1 MMSRPIL
8 GRVLRSGSPLYS
20 YVYSDYPMPVGSYV
34 YAEFSVLD
42 RASGSKVGRRVIGVV
57 SNSSYS
63 PIIERPS
70 IVDLRS
76 ESSQEYSVPSIS
88 IMSIYVVAD
97 ITSDKPE
104 TPRYPLPPG
113 TAIYPAPPEYLRIL
127 YELPE
132 KGFIRIGSLSEYSGI
147 EIRLRVNELSRHFL
161 VTGATGSGK
170 SNTVAIIADRLTRI
184 GAPVMI
190 FDVHGEYVGLQPE
203 DGDSSRVRV
212 YEASISPYKI
222 PPKILASMIIR
233 DPAATKQ
240 RRLLARALRILNREI
255 GDTCSKGYGI
265 SLAVGEIYSKR
276 SAAKRISEDLDEEPA
291 QTPSSMYK
299 KILVDIVRSI
309 SGSSKAYDSK
319 VVESVIDKVDDFF
332 ETSPIDLEAPRVV
345 DMIETGRII
354 VIDVSRLSDDQKA
367 WVLKLYVDELLD
379 HLKMTVASG
388 RRSLPVVFIVE
399 EAPLFLPADSSTPAK
414 ESLQRFAREGR
425 KFGGVLGI
433 VSQRPRSLD
442 PNVASQLQN
451 FIFLKL
457 VQEEDRRAV
466 MNIADSLDDSLAQ
479 ILPSL
484 PKGRAI
490 VMGEWIGRFPVLV
503 DIDQHTGKRRGVSP
517 DLYGLWSSGSRASE
531 EIVEEKFSI
540 EGGWVL

>member
-1 MMSRPIL
+1 MSRPIL

-42 RASGSKVGRRVIGVV
+42 RASGSRVSRRVIGVV

-70 IVDLRS
+70 IADLGG
-76 ESSQEYSVPSIS
+76 ESSHEYSVPSIS
-88 IMSIYVVAD
+88 IMSIYIVAD
-97 ITSDKPE
+97 ITSKKPE

-113 TAIYPAPPEYLRIL
+113 TAIYPAPPDYLRIL

-147 EIRLRVNELSRHFL
+147 EIRLKVNELSRHFL

-170 SNTVAIIADRLTRI
+170 SNTIAIIADRLSRI

-240 RRLLARALRILNREI
+240 RRLLARILRKLNKEI
-255 GDTCSKGYGI
+255 KDICSKGYSI
-265 SLAVGEIYSKR
+265 SLAVGEIYGKR
-276 SAAKRISEDLDEEPA
+276 FAGKKLSEDLDEEPA

-299 KILVDIVRSI
+299 KILIDLLRSI
-309 SGSSKAYDSK
+309 LDTKDSKTVYDSK
-319 VVESVIDKVDDFF
+319 TVESVIDKVDDFF
-332 ETSPIDLEAPRVV
+332 ETSSIDLEAPRVV
-345 DMIETGRII
+345 DMIEPGRII

-367 WVLKLYVDELLD
+367 WVLRLYIDELLD
-379 HLKMTVASG
+379 HLKMSVASG
-388 RRSLPVVFIVE
+388 GRSLPVVFIVE
-399 EAPLFLPADSSTPAK
+399 EAPLFLPAGSSTPAK

-451 FIFLKL
+451 FVFLKL

-490 VMGEWIGRFPVLV
+490 VMGEWVGRFPVLV
-503 DIDQHTGKRRGVSP
+503 DIDQHTGKKRGASP
-517 DLYGLWSSGSRASE
+517 NLYELWSSGSRASE
-531 EIVEEKFSI
+531 EIVEEKFI
-540 EGGWVL
+540 I